1 VQRCSAKPSL
11 IAVKWLRGKEHI
23 NFGSKPIVLM
33 ALGVRGAGKSAFL
46 EAVAEHF
53 IASGHSVLDLFGAR
67 SGEGLAWL
75 RSPWIE
81 ELNLPVLLLK
91 GRDVDVTCSW
101 NVKSWD
107 KVTLSEIENYR
118 IIISASPLYIDRN
131 EEFRAVNHIL
141 DTLFTRLGWRRYIY
155 LLVREAANLIYSR
168 FKHKENQL
176 LAKAEC
182 VYLIRESRHHG
193 LAMGLDTQKFTSVDV
208 DLRILLDYLIIKTQG
223 AIGLPRDLWW
233 VYSFIKP
240 EWLQWAKPQYFAIV
254 SRRGSIGVGLFE
266 MPKWH
271 KRPRENL
278 LKALGIKVE
287 KAADYNKEAI

>member
-1 VQRCSAKPSL
+1 VQHYRVKPSL
-11 IAVKWLRGKEHI
+11 IAVKWLRGIEHI
-23 NFGSKPIVLM
+23 NFGSKPVVLM

-53 IASGHSVLDLFGAR
+53 LASGHSVLDLFGAR

-75 RSPWIE
+75 RSPWIQ
-81 ELNLPVLLLK
+81 ELDLPVLLIK
-91 GRDVDVTCSW
+91 GRNIDVTCSW

-107 KVTLSEIENYR
+107 KLTLSEFEKYR

-131 EEFRAVNHIL
+131 EEFRAVNRIL
-141 DTLFTRLGWRRYIY
+141 DILFTRLGWRRYIY
-155 LLVREAANLIYSR
+155 ILVREAANLIYSR

-233 VYSFIKP
+233 VYSWIKP
-240 EWLQWAKPQYFAIV
+240 EWLQWAKPQYFAII
-254 SRRGSIGVGLFE
+254 SRRGSIGIGLFE
-266 MPKWH
+266 MPSWH

-287 KAADYNKEAI
+287 NRQNNLK